1 MRANCSDECAS
12 GWWWFDTELSNADT
26 MHCREEKRLAV
37 PAESIAALN
46 ARATLQCDSS
56 PLPGELKPEEIR
68 QGNIGDC
75 WLLSAIAALGAHD
88 PRAIRHLFRDDGSCC
103 TVRLFDLHDWS
114 PRDVSNVGASAPS
127 DSLAPIVCAAP
138 RWVAL
143 LEQAVAIHCGG
154 YAMLNGGQPPRAWAI
169 LTGYKPQY
177 TIKLDPATKRYQ
189 IGGWLNPNQSGSWE
203 APGNSAHSKLG
214 FRGLWPMEWPATGGG
229 GQRGT
234 TIDRSEL
241 FARMCV
247 WNGTN
252 FAMCA
257 ASNEGPHAFTV
268 LRVCGA
274 EDGGWVQLFDP
285 LGTTLNGLDGKA
297 YGKFWLASNTFFA
310 KYESIYLCA
319 GVYGRDFGIS
329 REPTPATPDDRS

>member
-1 MRANCSDECAS
+1 
-12 GWWWFDTELSNADT
+12 
-26 MHCREEKRLAV
+26 MHCTEEKRLKRV

-56 PLPGELKPEEIR
+56 PLPSELRPEEIR

-88 PRAIRHLFRDDGSCC
+88 PRAIRHLFRDEGSCC

-127 DSLAPIVCAAP
+127 DSLTPIVCAAP

-203 APGNSAHSKLG
+203 APGNSAHSTG
-214 FRGLWPMEWPATGGG
+214 FRGLWPMEWPEVGGG

-241 FARMCV
+241 LRRKPSPAPQEQSHHHSHSGAHPLPTPTSPPHPTLAHDASRPSPAAPPSRPPPRPASAPARP
-247 WNGTN
+247 T
-252 FAMCA
+252 A
-257 ASNEGPHAFTV
+257 ASA
-268 LRVCGA
+268 
-274 EDGGWVQLFDP
+274 
-285 LGTTLNGLDGKA
+285 
-297 YGKFWLASNTFFA
+297 
-310 KYESIYLCA
+310 
-319 GVYGRDFGIS
+319 GIS
-329 REPTPATPDDRS
+329 TASASLGKVGERGGCTSSTLL

>member
-1 MRANCSDECAS
+1 
-12 GWWWFDTELSNADT
+12 
-26 MHCREEKRLAV
+26 MHCTEEKRLKRV

-56 PLPGELKPEEIR
+56 PLPSELRPEEIR

-88 PRAIRHLFRDDGSCC
+88 PRAIRHLFRDEGSCC

-127 DSLAPIVCAAP
+127 DSLTPIVCAAP

-203 APGNSAHSKLG
+203 APGNSAHSTG
-214 FRGLWPMEWPATGGG
+214 FRGLWPMEWPEVGGG
-229 GQRGT
+229 
-234 TIDRSEL
+234 
-241 FARMCV
+241 
-247 WNGTN
+247 
-252 FAMCA
+252 
-257 ASNEGPHAFTV
+257 ASDEGPHAFTV

-285 LGTTLNGLDGKA
+285 LGTTLNGLDGKG

-310 KYESIYLCA
+310 KSL
-319 GVYGRDFGIS
+319 
-329 REPTPATPDDRS
+329 

>member
-1 MRANCSDECAS
+1 
-12 GWWWFDTELSNADT
+12 
-26 MHCREEKRLAV
+26 MHCTEEKRLKRV

-56 PLPGELKPEEIR
+56 PLPSELRPEEIR

-88 PRAIRHLFRDDGSCC
+88 PRAIRHLFRDEGSCC

-127 DSLAPIVCAAP
+127 DSLTPIVCAAP

-203 APGNSAHSKLG
+203 APGNSAHSTG
-214 FRGLWPMEWPATGGG
+214 FRGLWPMEWPEVGGG

-241 FARMCV
+241 LRRMCV
-247 WNGTN
+247 WRSEGQN

-257 ASNEGPHAFTV
+257 ASDEGPHAFTV

-285 LGTTLNGLDGKA
+285 LGTTLNGLDGKV

-310 KYESIYLCA
+310 KYRSIYLCA

-329 REPTPATPDDRS
+329 REPTPTAPDDRSL